1 MATKKGPFFYNDTI
15 EELAE
20 DLRVLG
26 HPQRLK
32 ILDALRRMG
41 ELNVSE
47 IVRRTKLP
55 QTIVSQHL
63 SKMKATNIVMA
74 RRESR
79 KVVYWISTEIA
90 AVTAECLQRK
100 LEKVDP

>member
-1 MATKKGPFFYNDTI
+1 MSAKKSEFFYNDTI
-15 EELAE
+15 EEIAE
-20 DLRVLG
+20 DLRILG

-32 ILDALRRMG
+32 ILDALKTLG

-47 IVRRTKLP
+47 IMRRTKLP
-55 QTIVSQHL
+55 QTTVSQHL
-63 SKMKATNIVMA
+63 AKMKSTNLVIS

-90 AVTAECLQRK
+90 AVVADCIKRK
-100 LEKVDP
+100 IEGTGA